1 MTPLLCKNGSISQ
14 NSTLLFVNILIKKL
28 IQMNSEKKCV
38 LSFTIIGFEQ
48 NIPCLI
54 KTIHVVKLEILN
66 CAELLLEDNNRDIVC
81 NNLASNESVFFQID
95 II

>member
-1 MTPLLCKNGSISQ
+1 
-14 NSTLLFVNILIKKL
+14 
-28 IQMNSEKKCV
+28 MNSEKKCV